1 MSPCIDLTAV
11 ATLALVAATLW
22 LVWETKT
29 ASKRAIGVQT
39 WLTLLQRFDS
49 AEMKQARKR
58 LAAQLGAYD
67 RTKHDRVAETVLDF
81 FEDVGT
87 AHRLGYLERKLADSS
102 FSYHAAFWWEA
113 AKAYVDEERRRKG
126 GDESLYEEFEA
137 FAQKMRREP
146 VTADTLRAFLSD
158 EGKLK
163 AD

>member
-1 MSPCIDLTAV
+1 MSWCIDWTV
-11 ATLALVAATLW
+11 IATLALVAATLW
-22 LVWETKT
+22 LVWETRS

-39 WLTLLQRFDS
+39 WLTLLKRFDS
-49 AEMKQARKR
+49 TEMKQARKR

-87 AHRLGYLERKLADSS
+87 SHRFGYLERKLADSS

-126 GDESLYEEFEA
+126 GDESLYEEFQD

-158 EGKLK
+158 ESRLK